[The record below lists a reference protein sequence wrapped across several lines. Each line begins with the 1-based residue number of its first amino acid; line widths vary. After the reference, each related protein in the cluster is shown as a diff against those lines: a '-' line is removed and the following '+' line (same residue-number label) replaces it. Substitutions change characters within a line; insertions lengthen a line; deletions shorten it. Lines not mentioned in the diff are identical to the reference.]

1 MRRQLRRMKRPFGAA
16 ASTVA
21 VRPAVPWYWR
31 VAMVLLLVFVGYI
44 LSYWQFVMGGFA
56 SPANKL
62 QQLEQE
68 NQSLQAKAVYS
79 ERQLQVEHAAQ
90 ISLAKELVALQDE
103 GMQLKEDVAFYK
115 SILAE
120 SDGTGV
126 LKFHS
131 FKLAKSA
138 RADQYEYHILLV
150 QSGRHDKTVQ
160 GNLKLNLSGLQ
171 NGKPVTVAVG
181 ANNGP
186 PALKVNFKYYQRLD
200 GSFTL
205 PKGVTGQKLE
215 ADFLEM
221 GSNQPKISE
230 AVNLPG

>member
-1 MRRQLRRMKRPFGAA
+1 M
-16 ASTVA
+16 
-21 VRPAVPWYWR
+21 
-31 VAMVLLLVFVGYI
+31 
-44 LSYWQFVMGGFA
+44 
-56 SPANKL
+56 
-62 QQLEQE
+62 
-68 NQSLQAKAVYS
+68 
-79 ERQLQVEHAAQ
+79 H
-90 ISLAKELVALQDE
+90 
-103 GMQLKEDVAFYK
+103 LKEDVAFYK

-131 FKLAKSA
+131 FKLAKSV
-138 RADQYEYHILLV
+138 RANQYEYHILLV

-171 NGKPVTVAVG
+171 DGKPVTVAVV
-181 ANNGP
+181 ANDGS

-205 PKGVTGQKLE
+205 PKGVTGQTLE

-221 GSNQPKISE
+221 GSNQPKISG

>member
-120 SDGTGV
+120 GDSTGV

-131 FKLAKSA
+131 FKLAKGA
-138 RADQYEYHILLV
+138 QADQFEYHILLV

-205 PKGVTGQKLE
+205 PKGVTGQTLE
-215 ADFLEM
+215 VDFLEM

>member
-44 LSYWQFVMGGFA
+44 VSYWQFVMGGFA

-90 ISLAKELVALQDE
+90 ISLAKELVALQD
-103 GMQLKEDVAFYK
+103 EDVAFYK

-171 NGKPVTVAVG
+171 NGKPVTVALG
-181 ANNGP
+181 ANNGA
-186 PALKVNFKYYQRLD
+186 PALKVNFNNR
-200 GSFTL
+200 G
-205 PKGVTGQKLE
+205 TGL
-215 ADFLEM
+215 
-221 GSNQPKISE
+221 
-230 AVNLPG
+230 

>member
-1 MRRQLRRMKRPFGAA
+1 MKRPFGAA

-31 VAMVLLLVFVGYI
+31 VAGVLLLVFVGYI
-44 LSYWQFVMGGFA
+44 VCYWQLAMEGFG
-56 SPANKL
+56 SPVNKL
-62 QQLEQE
+62 QQLAQE

-90 ISLAKELVALQDE
+90 ISLAKELAVLQDE

-131 FKLAKSA
+131 FKLAKGA
-138 RADQYEYHILLV
+138 QAGQYEYHILLV

-171 NGKPVTVAVG
+171 DGKPVTVAVA
-181 ANNGP
+181 ANDGP

-205 PKGVTGQKLE
+205 PKGVTGQTLE

>member
-31 VAMVLLLVFVGYI
+31 VAGVLLLVFVGYI
-44 LSYWQFVMGGFA
+44 VCYWQLAMEGFG
-56 SPANKL
+56 SPVNKL
-62 QQLEQE
+62 QQLAQE

-90 ISLAKELVALQDE
+90 ISLAKELAVLQDE

-131 FKLAKSA
+131 FKLAKGA
-138 RADQYEYHILLV
+138 QAGQYEYHILLV

-171 NGKPVTVAVG
+171 DGKPVTVAVA
-181 ANNGP
+181 ANDGP
-186 PALKVNFKYYQRLD
+186 PALKVNFKDYQRLD

-205 PKGVTGQKLE
+205 PKGVTGQTLE

>member
-31 VAMVLLLVFVGYI
+31 VAGVLLLIFVGYI
-44 LSYWQFVMGGFA
+44 VCYWQLAMEGFG
-56 SPANKL
+56 SPVNKL
-62 QQLEQE
+62 QQLAGE

-90 ISLAKELVALQDE
+90 ISLAKELAVLQDE

-131 FKLAKSA
+131 FKLAKGA
-138 RADQYEYHILLV
+138 QAGQYEYHILLV

-171 NGKPVTVAVG
+171 DGKPVTVAVA
-181 ANNGP
+181 ANDGP

-205 PKGVTGQKLE
+205 PKGVTGQTLE

>member
-31 VAMVLLLVFVGYI
+31 VAGVLLLVFVGYI
-44 LSYWQFVMGGFA
+44 VCYWQLAMEGFG
-56 SPANKL
+56 SPVNKL
-62 QQLEQE
+62 QQLAQE

-90 ISLAKELVALQDE
+90 ISLAKELAVLQDE

-131 FKLAKSA
+131 FKLTKGAQA
-138 RADQYEYHILLV
+138 GQYEYHILLV

-171 NGKPVTVAVG
+171 DGKPVTVAVA
-181 ANNGP
+181 ANDGP

-205 PKGVTGQKLE
+205 PKGVTGQTLE